1 MAKFKH
7 NKKRNSAFIYEA
19 LIQELTRA
27 VLDKNIQKQ
36 HEIKAII
43 KESFNRNTESY
54 KELKLYKAITET
66 NGISGQVAERV
77 LNEVKLR
84 HQNIDKDK
92 LLQEQNVILKKI
104 KKNFENDVFSNFVP
118 NYKNLASISQIFSQ
132 NITVKSKVLL
142 EKNIVDAMTV
152 DNKKET
158 ELKPIDNLVFK
169 SFTKRFNEEYGDKLL
184 QEQKEL
190 LTRYITSFD
199 NNGIE
204 LKVYLEEEI
213 GRLKEAVKKSFDTE
227 EIQQDQ
233 TMQTN
238 ANKVLEML
246 ESYKARKPDQQ
257 MIQEISKIQSLVR
270 EFQEDGN

>member
-36 HEIKAII
+36 HEIKTII

-92 LLQEQNVILKKI
+92 LLQEQNIILKKI

-142 EKNIVDAMTV
+142 EKNIVDTMTV
-152 DNKKET
+152 DNQKEA

-233 TMQTN
+233 AMQTN

-270 EFQEDGN
+270 EFQQDGN

>member
-27 VLDKNIQKQ
+27 VLDKNVQKQ

-142 EKNIVDAMTV
+142 EKNIVDTMTV
-152 DNKKET
+152 DNQKET

>member
-66 NGISGQVAERV
+66 SGISGQVAERV

-152 DNKKET
+152 DNQKET

>member
-27 VLDKNIQKQ
+27 VLDKNVQKQ

-66 NGISGQVAERV
+66 NGISEKVAERV

-142 EKNIVDAMTV
+142 EKNIVDTMTV
-152 DNKKET
+152 DNQKET

-190 LTRYITSFD
+190 LNRYITSFD

>member
-142 EKNIVDAMTV
+142 EKNIVDTMTV
-152 DNKKET
+152 DNQKET

>member
-27 VLDKNIQKQ
+27 VLDKNVQKQ
-36 HEIKAII
+36 HEIKTII
-43 KESFNRNTESY
+43 KESFNKNTESY

-104 KKNFENDVFSNFVP
+104 KKSFENDVFSNFVP

-152 DNKKET
+152 DNQKEA

>member
-36 HEIKAII
+36 HEIKTII

-118 NYKNLASISQIFSQ
+118 NYKNLASISQIFNQ
-132 NITVKSKVLL
+132 NIAVKSKVLL

-152 DNKKET
+152 DNQKEA

>member
-27 VLDKNIQKQ
+27 VLDKNVQKQ

-152 DNKKET
+152 DNQKET

-190 LTRYITSFD
+190 LNRYITSFD

>member
-36 HEIKAII
+36 HEIKTII
-43 KESFNRNTESY
+43 KESFNKNTESY

-104 KKNFENDVFSNFVP
+104 KKSFENDVFSNFVP

-142 EKNIVDAMTV
+142 EKNIVDAMTA
-152 DNKKET
+152 DNQKEA

>member
-27 VLDKNIQKQ
+27 VLDKNVQKQ

-66 NGISGQVAERV
+66 NGISEKVAERV

-142 EKNIVDAMTV
+142 EKNIVDTMTV
-152 DNKKET
+152 DN
-158 ELKPIDNLVFK
+158 
-169 SFTKRFNEEYGDKLL
+169 
-184 QEQKEL
+184 
-190 LTRYITSFD
+190 
-199 NNGIE
+199 
-204 LKVYLEEEI
+204 
-213 GRLKEAVKKSFDTE
+213 
-227 EIQQDQ
+227 
-233 TMQTN
+233 
-238 ANKVLEML
+238 
-246 ESYKARKPDQQ
+246 
-257 MIQEISKIQSLVR
+257 
-270 EFQEDGN
+270 

>member
-27 VLDKNIQKQ
+27 VLDKNVQKQ

-66 NGISGQVAERV
+66 NGISEKVAERV

-152 DNKKET
+152 DNQKET

>member
-36 HEIKAII
+36 HEIKTII

-104 KKNFENDVFSNFVP
+104 KKSFENDVFSNFVP
-118 NYKNLASISQIFSQ
+118 NYKNLASISQIFSH

-142 EKNIVDAMTV
+142 EKNIVDTMTV
-152 DNKKET
+152 DNQKET

-270 EFQEDGN
+270 EFQQDGN

>member
-36 HEIKAII
+36 HEIKTII

-118 NYKNLASISQIFSQ
+118 NYKNLASISQIFNQ
-132 NITVKSKVLL
+132 KITVKSKVLL
-142 EKNIVDAMTV
+142 EKNIVDTMTV
-152 DNKKET
+152 DNQKEV

-233 TMQTN
+233 AMQTN

-270 EFQEDGN
+270 EFQQDGN

>member
-36 HEIKAII
+36 HEIKTII

-92 LLQEQNVILKKI
+92 LLQEQNIILKKI

-142 EKNIVDAMTV
+142 EKNIVDTMTV
-152 DNKKET
+152 DNQKET

-233 TMQTN
+233 AMQTN

-270 EFQEDGN
+270 EFQQDGN

>member
-27 VLDKNIQKQ
+27 VLDKNVQKQ

>member
-27 VLDKNIQKQ
+27 VLDKNVQKQ

-104 KKNFENDVFSNFVP
+104 KKSFENDVFSNFVP

-142 EKNIVDAMTV
+142 EKNIVDAMTA
-152 DNKKET
+152 DNQKEA

>member
-36 HEIKAII
+36 HEIKTII

-92 LLQEQNVILKKI
+92 LLQEQNIILKKI
-104 KKNFENDVFSNFVP
+104 KKNFESDVFSNFVP
-118 NYKNLASISQIFSQ
+118 NYKNLASISQIFNQ
-132 NITVKSKVLL
+132 KITVKSKVLL
-142 EKNIVDAMTV
+142 EKNIVDTMTV
-152 DNKKET
+152 DNQKEA

-246 ESYKARKPDQQ
+246 ESYKVRKPDQQ

-270 EFQEDGN
+270 EFQQDGN

>member
-27 VLDKNIQKQ
+27 VLDKNVQKQ

-142 EKNIVDAMTV
+142 EKNIVDTMTV
-152 DNKKET
+152 DNQKET

-190 LTRYITSFD
+190 LNRYITSFD

>member
-1 MAKFKH
+1 
-7 NKKRNSAFIYEA
+7 
-19 LIQELTRA
+19 

-36 HEIKAII
+36 HEIKTII

-142 EKNIVDAMTV
+142 EKNIVDTMTV
-152 DNKKET
+152 DNQKEA

-270 EFQEDGN
+270 EFQQDGN

>member
-66 NGISGQVAERV
+66 SGISGQVAERV

-142 EKNIVDAMTV
+142 EKNIVDTMTV
-152 DNKKET
+152 DNQKET

>member
-36 HEIKAII
+36 HEIKTII

-142 EKNIVDAMTV
+142 EKNIVDTMTV
-152 DNKKET
+152 DNQKEA

-246 ESYKARKPDQQ
+246 ESYKVRKPDQQ

-270 EFQEDGN
+270 EFQQDGN

>member
-27 VLDKNIQKQ
+27 VLDKNVQKQ

-152 DNKKET
+152 DNQKET

>member
-142 EKNIVDAMTV
+142 EKNIVDTMTV
-152 DNKKET
+152 DNQKET

-270 EFQEDGN
+270 EFQQDGN

>member
-36 HEIKAII
+36 HEIKTII
-43 KESFNRNTESY
+43 KESFNRDTESY

-142 EKNIVDAMTV
+142 EKNIVDTMTV
-152 DNKKET
+152 DNQKET

-270 EFQEDGN
+270 EFQQDGN

>member
-36 HEIKAII
+36 HEIKTII

-142 EKNIVDAMTV
+142 EKNIVDTMTV
-152 DNKKET
+152 DNQKEA

-270 EFQEDGN
+270 EFQQDGN